1 MTVAECEYESSQ
13 RADLATQGDGC
24 RYGSTRRLKARRLVS
39 RHRTTRARVSTGC
52 FSNALVVEKVSGVNK
67 VNTAHTHRRV
77 RRRADLARSFGRRST
92 NPQLKLFCAAL
103 LISSLLLPQILLPQ
117 AVQAQDAPKLSVD
130 GAILQTDVPPI
141 VVSQRVLVPLGVLA
155 KYFGVHAQWDQ
166 ERQTA
171 YLFFADRRQMALSPG
186 TYRVWIWR
194 QADEGADWKLEET
207 VVLDV
212 APAAVNGRIMVPLGF
227 AMKQMGLA
235 AEWDAQQYM
244 VKITSP
250 WYGKYDPSTTL
261 AADLMPSLDI
271 QSAHADIIAL
281 ANEITSGLQS
291 DREKLIAI
299 HDWVASNIKYDVED
313 FLAPPIEKPQ
323 DALSV
328 LRRKSG
334 VCSGYSSLTAALLRA
349 SGIPARVVGGWAR
362 QWNETW
368 ADLLQNLPEDLLSDG
383 NHAWNEVF
391 VDGRWIPVDVTWDA
405 GAIDNG
411 VFTPELRRRYLDPRP
426 ELFSDDHSKVRPS
439 ETPPDPNHYYFKL
452 GEKAQQEMLKLA
464 FSFAD
469 KRLSYY
475 PAVGLKDG
483 DQIRAFQLVM
493 IGDTPEKEKTYL
505 LECLRIE
512 GLGWTVRSF
521 TEVPRD
527 YWLPSGGYT
536 YSAIWNQ

>member
-1 MTVAECEYESSQ
+1 MN
-13 RADLATQGDGC
+13 R
-24 RYGSTRRLKARRLVS
+24 
-39 RHRTTRARVSTGC
+39 
-52 FSNALVVEKVSGVNK
+52 
-67 VNTAHTHRRV
+67 AHTHRRV
-77 RRRADLARSFGRRST
+77 RRRAQLARPFGRRST
-92 NPQLKLFCAAL
+92 NPQLKLICAAL

-117 AVQAQDAPKLSVD
+117 AVQAQDAPRLWVD

-227 AMKQMGLA
+227 VMKQMGLA

-250 WYGKYDPSTTL
+250 WYGKYDPSTTV
-261 AADLMPSLDI
+261 AADLMPSLGI
-271 QSAHADIIAL
+271 QSGHADIIAL

-291 DREKLIAI
+291 DREKLVAI
-299 HDWVASNIKYDVED
+299 HDWVASNIQYDVED
-313 FLAPPIEKPQ
+313 SMALPVEKPQ

-349 SGIPARVVGGWAR
+349 SGIPARVVHGWAR
-362 QWNETW
+362 QWNQTW
-368 ADLLQNLPEDLLSDG
+368 ADLLQNLPEDLLSHG

-452 GEKAQQEMLKLA
+452 SETAQKEILKLA
-464 FSFAD
+464 LSFAD

-475 PAVGLKDG
+475 PAVGLKKG
-483 DQIRAFQLVM
+483 GEIKAFQLVM
-493 IGDTPEKEKTYL
+493 IGDTPGKEKTYL

-512 GLGWTVRSF
+512 GVGWTVRSF

-527 YWLPSGGYT
+527 YSLPSGGYT